1 MNNHVP
7 CCTRGDSR
15 ADVRRRKLIETA
27 RKLFIE
33 NGFHATGIAQ
43 IAQQSGIAVG
53 QIYRDFSSKE
63 EIVAGLV
70 REDCARFMTI
80 DVLNEAIR
88 HRDARAVHAWL
99 LHFVEADDDIEGD
112 RLFAEIVA
120 ESARNERI
128 ASIFTTLQDEL
139 RGNMLAALALLA
151 PGDDNTAQ
159 RVVVADSIMTMSL
172 GLLHH
177 RLFRP
182 SLAVEPLVRALQ
194 SLVNAQI
201 EALGCKLERAV

>member
-1 MNNHVP
+1 MNGESF
-7 CCTRGDSR
+7 CCRTADNR
-15 ADVRRRKLIETA
+15 ATIRRRKLIETA

-70 REDCARFMTI
+70 REDCARVMAAEALDT
-80 DVLNEAIR
+80 AIR
-88 HRDARAVHAWL
+88 HGDSEAVRAWL
-99 LHFVEADDDIEGD
+99 LHFVEPDEDIDGE

-128 ASIFTTLQDEL
+128 ASIFTALQDEL

-151 PGDDNTAQ
+151 PGGDNAAQ
-159 RVVVADSIMTMSL
+159 RVVVADSILTMSL

-182 SLAVEPLVRALQ
+182 GLAVEPLVRALQ
-194 SLVNAQI
+194 SLVNMQI
-201 EALGCKLERAV
+201 EALKPA